1 MGTYTYPPFPTLGS
15 SPSTFLL
22 QLFKWILEVP
32 LVAIANFLR
41 GVAGATTSGSES
53 SVAAITGFIGTT
65 WANSVSSFQSLGVLA
80 PIIASLI
87 WGAGI
92 LILIFFVFK
101 AVQLGMRE
109 TEED

>member
-1 MGTYTYPPFPTLGS
+1 VYKYPKFPTLGS
-15 SPSTFLL
+15 HPATFLL

-41 GVAGATTSGSES
+41 GIAGAATSGSES
-53 SVAAITGFIGTT
+53 SVSQVAGFIGTT
-65 WANSVSSFQSLGVLA
+65 WANSLSSFKSLGALA
-80 PIIASLI
+80 PIFASLI

-101 AVQLGMRE
+101 AVQLAMRE

>member
-1 MGTYTYPPFPTLGS
+1 MYSYPPFPILSS
-15 SPSTFLL
+15 SPTTFLL
-22 QLFKWILEVP
+22 QLFEWIFEVP
-32 LVAIANFLR
+32 LVGIANFFE
-41 GVAGATTSGSES
+41 GVIGSTTSGSETS
-53 SVAAITGFIGTT
+53 IAQVTGFIGTT
-65 WANSVSSFQSLGVLA
+65 WANSLSSFKPLGVLA
-80 PIIASLI
+80 PIVASLI